1 MRLTIHHDPQIP
13 PQWQDSLNKLLA
25 ADGLTPDNLPAGHQ
39 HLAIF
44 NDRVVGLAVSQDEQ
58 LAYLAVRDVTR
69 RRGVGH
75 YLLAQTR
82 LWQRQHGSPR
92 SWLSLVGLTEE
103 AQESLLAFLIA
114 EGFEQDTQGW
124 HKPL

>member
-1 MRLTIHHDPQIP
+1 MRLTIHHDPQIL

-25 ADGLTPDNLPAGHQ
+25 ADGLTPNSLPAGHR

-44 NDRVVGLAVSQDEQ
+44 NDRVVGLAVSQEDQ

-75 YLLAQTR
+75 YLLAQT
-82 LWQRQHGSPR
+82 LVWQRQHGSTCAR
-92 SWLSLVGLTEE
+92 LSLIGRSAETKV
-103 AQESLLAFLIA
+103 SLVPFLAA
-114 EGFEQDTQGW
+114 EGFSQAADDW